1 MHKISRN
8 PNYKPISNIQQNMCL
23 EMCMGQLEGFFQ
35 LNSTHHMY
43 ENQPNQL
50 ESGWLVSC
58 ALHVS
63 CLILKKK
70 KKDSY

>member
-1 MHKISRN
+1 
-8 PNYKPISNIQQNMCL
+8 MCL

-70 KKDSY
+70 WTLINYLINFFKKLL

>member
-1 MHKISRN
+1 
-8 PNYKPISNIQQNMCL
+8 
-23 EMCMGQLEGFFQ
+23 MGHLEGFFQ

-50 ESGWLVSC
+50 ESSWLVSC

-70 KKDSY
+70 NGLLLII

>member
-1 MHKISRN
+1 
-8 PNYKPISNIQQNMCL
+8 
-23 EMCMGQLEGFFQ
+23 MGQLEGFFR

-70 KKDSY
+70 RTLINYLINFFKKLL

>member
-1 MHKISRN
+1 
-8 PNYKPISNIQQNMCL
+8 
-23 EMCMGQLEGFFQ
+23 MGQLEGFFQ
-35 LNSTHHMY
+35 LNSTHFFFGIQLNSTHHMY
-43 ENQPNQL
+43 ENQTNQL

-70 KKDSY
+70 KKDSH